1 MIDKERNSIVPGTSP
16 SSIKMDL
23 LMFKDDI
30 LKDFRTIQISL
41 DEKYAKADEYLSERI
56 NKFDLKI
63 KSFEKKIFEL
73 SNLIVTDNSIREKV
87 EKLCQSEDEIR
98 DTIFK
103 RRAIFNEFEKKTK
116 DDISRINNILTDS
129 VLYPGVIGNSCKF
142 SSFHDF
148 MDYVIQD
155 LAQLNLFKDKSGLD
169 LGPFKRKIDT
179 ALENLKLQINHFC
192 SKDFVST
199 TISQSEE
206 RIQSLL
212 KVYDDRLQDTRV
224 ENSHYSLGL
233 IKKTEEIDK
242 QMEKLRKFQSQLI
255 DSKHNEEIFNTYN
268 NEIFSIKNRINKI
281 NEILKELLSFHPSSK
296 ITFGNGNEIVKKQ
309 SKIVSGVKQY
319 IKGNLNAN
327 ELSTMKK
334 FTYEKSGS
342 KGYDNNDSPYPNT
355 SAFPSPDSMKFN
367 NNNHNNNNNID
378 YKKRNSLNV
387 NNTNLLF
394 LNSYANKKDNNV
406 VHDKRK
412 SFVSQKSLNMSNK
425 LDSINKKFSEETNEI
440 NKAEKKEKSENNNEF
455 KKKPFLKRK
464 TCTLINTSNLQSNT
478 FSNEKIKDIRLSFQV
493 NENHIIDENRKESIE
508 ESDNNST
515 LSKKNSNQVNEFN
528 NSSEKAETN
537 PNKNNTISESS
548 KNQSKSNNQSIIK
561 EEDENISENSTKNL
575 NGRHSERKKTE
586 KKSDKKPDNN
596 KNEKENNIKE
606 KSEDKTEDEDEEEN
620 KKEIEKEKEKENH
633 DIVKENECENKDEK
647 AHANKTEDKI
657 ENDNDN
663 ENKISNNNVVEEEK
677 KGINDVLNNISK
689 SPLKIEKTIK
699 SNGIKYNNKPESFK
713 EEPNTMSSDHNITSI
728 NNKDKIDPYNS
739 ENSNLKLVAIKKRNR
754 DKNLDNNEDT
764 STTYKENNNINN
776 KMNSQSFK
784 EQNNLLKNNLN
795 DLNNKVK
802 LQHDNIQKIINSMNN
817 TGSKSSRD
825 GNINKILKNNSSFPK
840 TTQAQL
846 HVSLY
851 PKKDTIK
858 APHSPN
864 TNRVEKSFINSL
876 IEYNVSK
883 NPLIYKYI
891 SNNNVNN
898 YNNINIIP
906 MKNENK
912 TFTSFPKIKNDSS
925 EKKIIQKNNLNEK
938 KNLNIIAQT
947 LNEAKY
953 TKQQIT
959 KNPSYDKKPKKI
971 LLINP
976 DNIPPNVL
984 LIRKKNKSNS
994 KNRSLQNE
1002 RENKTYRIESL
1013 KDQIRLPFKLNSN
1026 DDDIL
1031 KLNKNVYENKK
1042 E

>member
-1 MIDKERNSIVPGTSP
+1 MTEKGRNSVVPGTS
-16 SSIKMDL
+16 SNSIKMDL

-41 DEKYAKADEYLSERI
+41 DEKYAKADEYLSEKI

-73 SNLIVTDNSIREKV
+73 SNLIVTDKTIREKV
-87 EKLCQSEDEIR
+87 EKLCQSEEEIR

-116 DDISRINNILTDS
+116 DDINRINNILTES
-129 VLYPGVIGNSCKF
+129 VLYPGIIGNSCKF

-148 MDYVIQD
+148 MDSVIQD

-179 ALENLKLQINHFC
+179 TLETLKLQINNFC
-192 SKDFVST
+192 SKNFVKT

-233 IKKTEEIDK
+233 IKKTEEIAK
-242 QMEKLRKFQSQLI
+242 QMEKLRKYQNQLL
-255 DSKHNEEIFNTYN
+255 DAKHNEEIFNTYN
-268 NEIFSIKNRINKI
+268 NEIYSIKNRINTI

-296 ITFGNGNEIVKKQ
+296 ISFGNGNEVIKK
-309 SKIVSGVKQY
+309 STKIVSGVKQY

-334 FTYEKSGS
+334 FTYEKSNS
-342 KGYDNNDSPYPNT
+342 KSDNNINTPSPNT
-355 SAFPSPDSMKFN
+355 SPFHSPDSMKFN
-367 NNNHNNNNNID
+367 NNNLNNHHNVD
-378 YKKRNSLNV
+378 KKRNSLNV

-394 LNSYANKKDNNV
+394 LNSYTNKKDNNV

-425 LDSINKKFSEETNEI
+425 LDLINKKFSEETNEI
-440 NKAEKKEKSENNNEF
+440 NKTEKNEKNEKKEN
-455 KKKPFLKRK
+455 KKKPFIKRN
-464 TCTLINTSNLQSNT
+464 TCTSINTNNLQNNK
-478 FSNEKIKDIRLSFQV
+478 FYNENINDIRLSFQV
-493 NENHIIDENRKESIE
+493 NENHIIIENKKESIE
-508 ESDNNST
+508 EDDNNLT
-515 LSKKNSNQVNEFN
+515 LSKKDSNQVNEFN
-528 NSSEKAETN
+528 DSFVKDDINQNT
-537 PNKNNTISESS
+537 NKNNNMSESS
-548 KNQSKSNNQSIIK
+548 QNQSKSNNQSIIK
-561 EEDENISENSTKNL
+561 EEDENISDNSTKNL
-575 NGRHSERKKTE
+575 NMCNSERKRTE
-586 KKSDKKPDNN
+586 KKLENKTDGN

-606 KSEDKTEDEDEEEN
+606 KTEEKKEDEN
-620 KKEIEKEKEKENH
+620 KKETETEKENY
-633 DIVKENECENKDEK
+633 DILKDNEYENKFEK
-647 AHANKTEDKI
+647 TNGNKTEDQI
-657 ENDNDN
+657 ENDNDNDN
-663 ENKISNNNVVEEEK
+663 ENKSSNNNVVDEKK

-689 SPLKIEKTIK
+689 SPLKVEKALK
-699 SNGIKYNNKPESFK
+699 SNSIKYNIKPESFK

-754 DKNLDNNEDT
+754 SNNLDNNEDI
-764 STTYKENNNINN
+764 STTYKESNNINN
-776 KMNSQSFK
+776 KINSQSFK
-784 EQNNLLKNNLN
+784 ELNSSLKNNLN
-795 DLNNKVK
+795 DLSNKVK
-802 LQHDNIQKIINSMNN
+802 LQHDNIKKIINSMNN
-817 TGSKSSRD
+817 AGSKTGRD
-825 GNINKILKNNSSFPK
+825 GNINKSLKNNSSFPK
-840 TTQAQL
+840 TTQSQL
-846 HVSLY
+846 HVTLY

-858 APHSPN
+858 APHSPV
-864 TNRVEKSFINSL
+864 TKRIEKSLINNL

-891 SNNNVNN
+891 SNNNLNN

-906 MKNENK
+906 IKNENK
-912 TFTSFPKIKNDSS
+912 TFTSFPKIKSDFS
-925 EKKIIQKNNLNEK
+925 ERKIIQKNNFNEK
-938 KNLNIIAQT
+938 KNINIIAQAI
-947 LNEAKY
+947 NDAKY
-953 TKQQIT
+953 PKQQIT
-959 KNPSYDKKPKKI
+959 KNPSYDKKPKKV

-976 DNIPPNVL
+976 DNIPPNIL
-984 LIRKKNKSNS
+984 IIRKKNKSSN
-994 KNRSLQNE
+994 KNRSMQNE
-1002 RENKTYRIESL
+1002 RENKTAKIESL
-1013 KDQIRLPFKLNSN
+1013 KDQIRLPFKINSN

-1031 KLNKNVYENKK
+1031 KFNQNVFEIKK

>member
-1 MIDKERNSIVPGTSP
+1 MTEKGRNSVVPGTS
-16 SSIKMDL
+16 SNSIKMDL

-41 DEKYAKADEYLSERI
+41 DEKYAKADEYLSEKI

-116 DDISRINNILTDS
+116 DDINRINNILTES
-129 VLYPGVIGNSCKF
+129 VLYPGIIGNSCKF

-148 MDYVIQD
+148 MDSVIQD

-179 ALENLKLQINHFC
+179 TLETLKLQINNFC
-192 SKDFVST
+192 SKNFVKT

-233 IKKTEEIDK
+233 IKKTEEIAK
-242 QMEKLRKFQSQLI
+242 QMEKLRKYQNQLL
-255 DSKHNEEIFNTYN
+255 DTKHNEEILNTYN
-268 NEIFSIKNRINKI
+268 NEIYSIKNRINTI

-296 ITFGNGNEIVKKQ
+296 ISFGNGNEVIKK
-309 SKIVSGVKQY
+309 STKIVSGVKQY

-334 FTYEKSGS
+334 FTYEKSNS
-342 KGYDNNDSPYPNT
+342 KSDNNINTPSPNT
-355 SAFPSPDSMKFN
+355 SPFHSPDSMKFN
-367 NNNHNNNNNID
+367 NNNLNNHHNVD
-378 YKKRNSLNV
+378 KKRNSLNV

-394 LNSYANKKDNNV
+394 LNSYTNKKDNNV

-425 LDSINKKFSEETNEI
+425 LDLINKKFSEETNEI
-440 NKAEKKEKSENNNEF
+440 NKTEKNEKKEN
-455 KKKPFLKRK
+455 KKKPFLKRN
-464 TCTLINTSNLQSNT
+464 TCTSINTNNLQNNK
-478 FSNEKIKDIRLSFQV
+478 FYNENINDIRLSFQV
-493 NENHIIDENRKESIE
+493 NENHIIIENKKESIE
-508 ESDNNST
+508 EDDNNLT
-515 LSKKNSNQVNEFN
+515 LSKKDSNQVNEFN
-528 NSSEKAETN
+528 DSFVKDDINQNT
-537 PNKNNTISESS
+537 NKNNNNMSESS
-548 KNQSKSNNQSIIK
+548 QNQSKSNNQSIIK
-561 EEDENISENSTKNL
+561 EEDENISDNSTKNL
-575 NGRHSERKKTE
+575 NMCNSERKRTE
-586 KKSDKKPDNN
+586 KKLEN
-596 KNEKENNIKE
+596 KTDGNKIEKENNIKE
-606 KSEDKTEDEDEEEN
+606 KTEEKKEDEN
-620 KKEIEKEKEKENH
+620 KKETETEKENH
-633 DIVKENECENKDEK
+633 DILKDNEYENKFEK
-647 AHANKTEDKI
+647 TNGNKTEDQI
-657 ENDNDN
+657 ENDDDN
-663 ENKISNNNVVEEEK
+663 ENKISNNNVVDEK
-677 KGINDVLNNISK
+677 KKDINDVLNNISK
-689 SPLKIEKTIK
+689 SPLKVEKALK
-699 SNGIKYNNKPESFK
+699 SNSIKYNIKPESFK

-754 DKNLDNNEDT
+754 SNNLDNNEDI
-764 STTYKENNNINN
+764 STTYKESNNINN
-776 KMNSQSFK
+776 KINSQSFK
-784 EQNNLLKNNLN
+784 ELNSSLKNNLN
-795 DLNNKVK
+795 DLSNKVK
-802 LQHDNIQKIINSMNN
+802 LQHDNIKKIINSMNN
-817 TGSKSSRD
+817 AGSKTGRD
-825 GNINKILKNNSSFPK
+825 GNINKSLKNNSSFPK
-840 TTQAQL
+840 TTQSQL
-846 HVSLY
+846 HVTLY

-858 APHSPN
+858 APHSPV
-864 TNRVEKSFINSL
+864 TKRIEKSLINSL

-891 SNNNVNN
+891 SNNNLNN

-906 MKNENK
+906 IKNENK
-912 TFTSFPKIKNDSS
+912 TFTSFPKIKSDFS
-925 EKKIIQKNNLNEK
+925 ERKIIQKNNFNEK
-938 KNLNIIAQT
+938 KNINIIAQAI
-947 LNEAKY
+947 NDAKY
-953 TKQQIT
+953 PKQQIT
-959 KNPSYDKKPKKI
+959 KNPSYDKKPKKV

-976 DNIPPNVL
+976 DNIPPNIL
-984 LIRKKNKSNS
+984 IIRKKNKSSN
-994 KNRSLQNE
+994 KNRSMQNE
-1002 RENKTYRIESL
+1002 RENKTAKIESL
-1013 KDQIRLPFKLNSN
+1013 KDQIRLPFKINSN

-1031 KLNKNVYENKK
+1031 KFNQNVFEIKK

>member
-1 MIDKERNSIVPGTSP
+1 MTEKGRNSVVPGTS
-16 SSIKMDL
+16 SNSIKMDL

-41 DEKYAKADEYLSERI
+41 DEKYAKADEYLSEKI

-116 DDISRINNILTDS
+116 DDINRINNILTES
-129 VLYPGVIGNSCKF
+129 VLYPGIIGNSCKF

-148 MDYVIQD
+148 MDSVIQD

-179 ALENLKLQINHFC
+179 TLETLKLQINNFC
-192 SKDFVST
+192 SKNFVKT

-233 IKKTEEIDK
+233 IKKTEEIAK
-242 QMEKLRKFQSQLI
+242 QMEKLRKYQNQLL
-255 DSKHNEEIFNTYN
+255 DAKHNEEIFNTYN
-268 NEIFSIKNRINKI
+268 NEIYSIKNRINTI
-281 NEILKELLSFHPSSK
+281 NEVLKELLSFHPSSK
-296 ITFGNGNEIVKKQ
+296 ISFGNGNEVIKK
-309 SKIVSGVKQY
+309 STKIVSGVKQY

-334 FTYEKSGS
+334 FTYEKSNS
-342 KGYDNNDSPYPNT
+342 KSDNNINSPSPNT
-355 SAFPSPDSMKFN
+355 SPFHSPDSMKFN
-367 NNNHNNNNNID
+367 NNNLNNHHNVD
-378 YKKRNSLNV
+378 KKRNSLNV

-394 LNSYANKKDNNV
+394 LNSYTNKKDNNV

-412 SFVSQKSLNMSNK
+412 NFVSQKSLNMSNK
-425 LDSINKKFSEETNEI
+425 LDLINKKFSEETNKI
-440 NKAEKKEKSENNNEF
+440 NKTEKNEKNEKKEN
-455 KKKPFLKRK
+455 KKKPFIKRN
-464 TCTLINTSNLQSNT
+464 TCTSINTNNLQNNK
-478 FSNEKIKDIRLSFQV
+478 FYNENINDIRLSFQV
-493 NENHIIDENRKESIE
+493 NENHIIIENKKESIE
-508 ESDNNST
+508 EDDNNLT
-515 LSKKNSNQVNEFN
+515 LSKKDSNQVNEFN
-528 NSSEKAETN
+528 DSFVKDDINQNT
-537 PNKNNTISESS
+537 NKNNNMSESS
-548 KNQSKSNNQSIIK
+548 QNQSKSNNQSIIK
-561 EEDENISENSTKNL
+561 EEDENISDNSTKNL
-575 NGRHSERKKTE
+575 KICNSERKKTE
-586 KKSDKKPDNN
+586 KKLENKTDGN

-606 KSEDKTEDEDEEEN
+606 KAEEKKEDEN
-620 KKEIEKEKEKENH
+620 KKETETEKENH
-633 DIVKENECENKDEK
+633 DILKDNEYENKFEK
-647 AHANKTEDKI
+647 TNGNKTEDQI

-663 ENKISNNNVVEEEK
+663 ENKSSNNNVVDEKK

-689 SPLKIEKTIK
+689 SPLKVEKALK
-699 SNGIKYNNKPESFK
+699 SNSIKYNIKPESFK

-754 DKNLDNNEDT
+754 SNNLDNNEDI
-764 STTYKENNNINN
+764 STTYKESNNINN
-776 KMNSQSFK
+776 KISSQSFK
-784 EQNNLLKNNLN
+784 ELNNSLKNNFN
-795 DLNNKVK
+795 DLSNKVK
-802 LQHDNIQKIINSMNN
+802 LQHDNIKKIINSMNN
-817 TGSKSSRD
+817 AGSKTGRD
-825 GNINKILKNNSSFPK
+825 GNINKSLKNNSSFPK
-840 TTQAQL
+840 TTQSQL
-846 HVSLY
+846 HVTLY

-858 APHSPN
+858 APHSPV
-864 TNRVEKSFINSL
+864 TKRIEKSLINSL

-891 SNNNVNN
+891 SNNNLNN

-906 MKNENK
+906 IKNENK
-912 TFTSFPKIKNDSS
+912 TFTSFPKIKSDFS
-925 EKKIIQKNNLNEK
+925 ERKIIQKNNFNEK
-938 KNLNIIAQT
+938 KNINIIAQAI
-947 LNEAKY
+947 NDAKY
-953 TKQQIT
+953 PKQQIT
-959 KNPSYDKKPKKI
+959 KNPSYDKKPKKV

-976 DNIPPNVL
+976 DNIPPNIL
-984 LIRKKNKSNS
+984 IIRKKNKSSN
-994 KNRSLQNE
+994 KNRSMQNE
-1002 RENKTYRIESL
+1002 RENKTAKIESL
-1013 KDQIRLPFKLNSN
+1013 KDQIRLPFKINSN

-1031 KLNKNVYENKK
+1031 KFNQNVFEIKK

>member
-1 MIDKERNSIVPGTSP
+1 MTEKGRNSVVPGTS
-16 SSIKMDL
+16 SNSIKMDL

-41 DEKYAKADEYLSERI
+41 DEKYAKADEYLSEKI

-116 DDISRINNILTDS
+116 DDINRINNILTES
-129 VLYPGVIGNSCKF
+129 VLYPGIIGNSCKF

-148 MDYVIQD
+148 MDSVIQD

-179 ALENLKLQINHFC
+179 TLETLKLQINNFC
-192 SKDFVST
+192 SKNFVKT

-233 IKKTEEIDK
+233 IKKTEEIAK
-242 QMEKLRKFQSQLI
+242 QMEKLRKYQNQLL
-255 DSKHNEEIFNTYN
+255 DAKHNEEIFNTYN
-268 NEIFSIKNRINKI
+268 NEIYSIKNRINTI

-296 ITFGNGNEIVKKQ
+296 ISFGNGNEVIKK
-309 SKIVSGVKQY
+309 STKIVSGVKQY

-334 FTYEKSGS
+334 FTYEKSNS
-342 KGYDNNDSPYPNT
+342 KSDNNINTPSPNT
-355 SAFPSPDSMKFN
+355 SPFHSPDSMKFN
-367 NNNHNNNNNID
+367 NNNLNNHHNVD
-378 YKKRNSLNV
+378 KKRNSLNV

-394 LNSYANKKDNNV
+394 LNSYTNKKDNNV

-425 LDSINKKFSEETNEI
+425 LDLINKKFSEETNEI
-440 NKAEKKEKSENNNEF
+440 NKTEKNEKKEN
-455 KKKPFLKRK
+455 KKKPFIKRN
-464 TCTLINTSNLQSNT
+464 TCTSINTNNLQNNK
-478 FSNEKIKDIRLSFQV
+478 FYNENINDIRLSFQV
-493 NENHIIDENRKESIE
+493 NENHIIIENKKESIE
-508 ESDNNST
+508 EDDNNLT
-515 LSKKNSNQVNEFN
+515 LSKKDSNQVNEFN
-528 NSSEKAETN
+528 DSFVKDDINQNT
-537 PNKNNTISESS
+537 NKNNNMSESS
-548 KNQSKSNNQSIIK
+548 QNQSKSNNQSIIK
-561 EEDENISENSTKNL
+561 EEDENISDNSTKNL
-575 NGRHSERKKTE
+575 NMCNSERKKTE
-586 KKSDKKPDNN
+586 KKLENKTDGN

-606 KSEDKTEDEDEEEN
+606 KTEEKKEDEN
-620 KKEIEKEKEKENH
+620 KKETETEKENH
-633 DIVKENECENKDEK
+633 DTLKDNEYENKFEK
-647 AHANKTEDKI
+647 TNGNKTEDQI
-657 ENDNDN
+657 ENDDDN
-663 ENKISNNNVVEEEK
+663 ENKISNNNVVDEKK

-689 SPLKIEKTIK
+689 SPLKVEKALK
-699 SNGIKYNNKPESFK
+699 SNSIKYNIKPESFK

-754 DKNLDNNEDT
+754 SNNLDNNEDI
-764 STTYKENNNINN
+764 STTYKESNNINN
-776 KMNSQSFK
+776 KISSQSFK
-784 EQNNLLKNNLN
+784 ELNNSLKNNLN
-795 DLNNKVK
+795 DLSNKVK
-802 LQHDNIQKIINSMNN
+802 LQHDNIKKIINSMNN
-817 TGSKSSRD
+817 AGSKTGRD
-825 GNINKILKNNSSFPK
+825 GNINKSLKNNSSFPK
-840 TTQAQL
+840 TTQSQL
-846 HVSLY
+846 HVTLY

-858 APHSPN
+858 APHSPV
-864 TNRVEKSFINSL
+864 TKRIEKSLINNL

-891 SNNNVNN
+891 SNNNLNN

-906 MKNENK
+906 IKNENK
-912 TFTSFPKIKNDSS
+912 TFTSFPKIKSDFS
-925 EKKIIQKNNLNEK
+925 ERKIIQKNNFNEK
-938 KNLNIIAQT
+938 KNINIIAQAI
-947 LNEAKY
+947 NDAKY
-953 TKQQIT
+953 PKQQIT
-959 KNPSYDKKPKKI
+959 KNPSYDKKPKKV

-976 DNIPPNVL
+976 DNIPPNIL
-984 LIRKKNKSNS
+984 IIRKKNKSSN
-994 KNRSLQNE
+994 KNRSMQNE
-1002 RENKTYRIESL
+1002 RENKTAKIESL
-1013 KDQIRLPFKLNSN
+1013 KDQIRLPFKINSN

-1031 KLNKNVYENKK
+1031 KFNQNVFEIKK

>member
-1 MIDKERNSIVPGTSP
+1 MTEKGRNSVVPGTS
-16 SSIKMDL
+16 SNSIKMDL

-41 DEKYAKADEYLSERI
+41 DEKYAKADEYLSEKI

-116 DDISRINNILTDS
+116 DDINRINNILTES
-129 VLYPGVIGNSCKF
+129 VLYPGIIGNSCKF

-148 MDYVIQD
+148 MDSVIQD

-179 ALENLKLQINHFC
+179 TLETLKLQINNFC
-192 SKDFVST
+192 SKNFVKT

-233 IKKTEEIDK
+233 IKKTEEIAK
-242 QMEKLRKFQSQLI
+242 QMEKLRKYQNQLL
-255 DSKHNEEIFNTYN
+255 DAKHNEEIFNTYN
-268 NEIFSIKNRINKI
+268 NEIYSIKNRINTI
-281 NEILKELLSFHPSSK
+281 NEVLKELLSFHPSSK
-296 ITFGNGNEIVKKQ
+296 ISFGNGNEVIKK
-309 SKIVSGVKQY
+309 STKIVSGVKQY

-334 FTYEKSGS
+334 FTYEKSNS
-342 KGYDNNDSPYPNT
+342 KSDNNINSPSPNT
-355 SAFPSPDSMKFN
+355 SPFHSPDSMKFN
-367 NNNHNNNNNID
+367 NNNLNNHHNVD
-378 YKKRNSLNV
+378 KKRNSLNV

-394 LNSYANKKDNNV
+394 LNSYTNKKDNNV

-425 LDSINKKFSEETNEI
+425 LDLINKKFSEETNEI
-440 NKAEKKEKSENNNEF
+440 NKTEKNEKNEKKEN
-455 KKKPFLKRK
+455 KKKPFIKRN
-464 TCTLINTSNLQSNT
+464 TCTSINTNNLQNNK
-478 FSNEKIKDIRLSFQV
+478 FYNENINDIRLSFQV
-493 NENHIIDENRKESIE
+493 NENHIIIENKKESIE
-508 ESDNNST
+508 EDDNNLT
-515 LSKKNSNQVNEFN
+515 LSKKDSNQVNEFN
-528 NSSEKAETN
+528 DSFVKDDINQNT
-537 PNKNNTISESS
+537 NKNNNMSESS
-548 KNQSKSNNQSIIK
+548 QNQSKSNNQSIIK
-561 EEDENISENSTKNL
+561 EEDENISDNSTKNL
-575 NGRHSERKKTE
+575 KICNSERKKTE
-586 KKSDKKPDNN
+586 KKLENKTDGN

-606 KSEDKTEDEDEEEN
+606 KTEEKKEDEN
-620 KKEIEKEKEKENH
+620 KKETETEKENH
-633 DIVKENECENKDEK
+633 DILKDNEYENKFEK
-647 AHANKTEDKI
+647 TNGNKTEDQI
-657 ENDNDN
+657 ENDDDN
-663 ENKISNNNVVEEEK
+663 ENKISNNNVVDEK
-677 KGINDVLNNISK
+677 KKDINDVLNNISK
-689 SPLKIEKTIK
+689 SPLKVEKALK
-699 SNGIKYNNKPESFK
+699 SNSIKYNIKPESFK

-754 DKNLDNNEDT
+754 SNNLDNNEDI
-764 STTYKENNNINN
+764 STTYKESNNINN
-776 KMNSQSFK
+776 KISSQSFK
-784 EQNNLLKNNLN
+784 ELNNSLKNNLN
-795 DLNNKVK
+795 DLSNKVK
-802 LQHDNIQKIINSMNN
+802 LQHDNIKKIINSMNN
-817 TGSKSSRD
+817 AGSKTGRD
-825 GNINKILKNNSSFPK
+825 GNINKSLKNNSSFPK
-840 TTQAQL
+840 TTQSQL
-846 HVSLY
+846 HVTLY

-858 APHSPN
+858 APHSPV
-864 TNRVEKSFINSL
+864 TKRIEKSLINSL

-891 SNNNVNN
+891 SNNNLNN

-906 MKNENK
+906 IKNENK
-912 TFTSFPKIKNDSS
+912 TFTSFPKIKSDFS
-925 EKKIIQKNNLNEK
+925 ERKIIQKNNFNEK
-938 KNLNIIAQT
+938 KNINIIAQAI
-947 LNEAKY
+947 NDAKY
-953 TKQQIT
+953 PKQQIT
-959 KNPSYDKKPKKI
+959 KNPSYDKKPKKV

-976 DNIPPNVL
+976 DNIPPNIL
-984 LIRKKNKSNS
+984 IIRKKNKSSN
-994 KNRSLQNE
+994 KNRSMQNE
-1002 RENKTYRIESL
+1002 RENKTAKIESL
-1013 KDQIRLPFKLNSN
+1013 KDQIRLPFKINSN

-1031 KLNKNVYENKK
+1031 KFNQNVFEIKK

>member
-1 MIDKERNSIVPGTSP
+1 MTEKGRNSVVPGTS
-16 SSIKMDL
+16 SNSIKMDL

-41 DEKYAKADEYLSERI
+41 DEKYAKADEYLSEKI

-116 DDISRINNILTDS
+116 DDINRINNILTES
-129 VLYPGVIGNSCKF
+129 VLYPGIIGNSCKF

-148 MDYVIQD
+148 MDSVIQD

-179 ALENLKLQINHFC
+179 TLETLKLQINNFC
-192 SKDFVST
+192 SKNFVKT

-233 IKKTEEIDK
+233 IKKTEEIAK
-242 QMEKLRKFQSQLI
+242 QMEKLRKYQNQLL
-255 DSKHNEEIFNTYN
+255 DAKHNEEILNTHN
-268 NEIFSIKNRINKI
+268 NEIYSIKNRINTI

-296 ITFGNGNEIVKKQ
+296 ISFGNGNEVIKK
-309 SKIVSGVKQY
+309 STKIVSGVKQY

-334 FTYEKSGS
+334 FTYEKSNS
-342 KGYDNNDSPYPNT
+342 KSDNNINTPSPNT
-355 SAFPSPDSMKFN
+355 SPFHSPDSMKFN
-367 NNNHNNNNNID
+367 NNNLNNHHNVD
-378 YKKRNSLNV
+378 KKRNSLNV

-394 LNSYANKKDNNV
+394 LNSYTNKKDNNV

-425 LDSINKKFSEETNEI
+425 LDLINKKFSEETNEI
-440 NKAEKKEKSENNNEF
+440 NKTEKNEKNEKKEN
-455 KKKPFLKRK
+455 KKKPFLKRN
-464 TCTLINTSNLQSNT
+464 TCTSINTNNLQNNK
-478 FSNEKIKDIRLSFQV
+478 FYNENINDIRLSFQV
-493 NENHIIDENRKESIE
+493 NENHIIIENKKESIE
-508 ESDNNST
+508 EDDNNLT
-515 LSKKNSNQVNEFN
+515 LSKKDSNQVNEFN
-528 NSSEKAETN
+528 DSFVKDDINQNT
-537 PNKNNTISESS
+537 NKNNNNMSESS
-548 KNQSKSNNQSIIK
+548 QNQSKSNNQSIIK
-561 EEDENISENSTKNL
+561 EEDENISDNSTKNL
-575 NGRHSERKKTE
+575 NMCNSERKRTE
-586 KKSDKKPDNN
+586 KKLENKTDGN

-606 KSEDKTEDEDEEEN
+606 KTEEKKEDEN
-620 KKEIEKEKEKENH
+620 KKETETEKENY
-633 DIVKENECENKDEK
+633 DILKDNEYENKFEK
-647 AHANKTEDKI
+647 TNGNKTEDQI
-657 ENDNDN
+657 ENDNDNDN
-663 ENKISNNNVVEEEK
+663 ENKSSNNNVVDEKK

-689 SPLKIEKTIK
+689 SPLKVEKALK
-699 SNGIKYNNKPESFK
+699 SNSIKYNIKPESFK

-754 DKNLDNNEDT
+754 SNNLDNNEDI
-764 STTYKENNNINN
+764 STTYKESNNINN
-776 KMNSQSFK
+776 KISSQSFK
-784 EQNNLLKNNLN
+784 ELNNSLKNNLN
-795 DLNNKVK
+795 DLSNKVK
-802 LQHDNIQKIINSMNN
+802 LQQDNIKKIINSMNN
-817 TGSKSSRD
+817 AGSKTGRD
-825 GNINKILKNNSSFPK
+825 GNINKSLKNNSSFPK
-840 TTQAQL
+840 TTQSQL
-846 HVSLY
+846 HVTLY

-858 APHSPN
+858 APHSPV
-864 TNRVEKSFINSL
+864 TKRIEKSLINNL

-891 SNNNVNN
+891 SNNNLNN

-906 MKNENK
+906 IKNENK
-912 TFTSFPKIKNDSS
+912 TFTSFPKIKSDFS
-925 EKKIIQKNNLNEK
+925 ERKIIQKNNFNEK
-938 KNLNIIAQT
+938 KNINIIAQAI
-947 LNEAKY
+947 NDAKY
-953 TKQQIT
+953 PKQQIT
-959 KNPSYDKKPKKI
+959 KNPSYDKKPKKV

-976 DNIPPNVL
+976 DNIPPNIL
-984 LIRKKNKSNS
+984 IIRKKNKSSN
-994 KNRSLQNE
+994 KNRSMQNE
-1002 RENKTYRIESL
+1002 RENKTAKIESL
-1013 KDQIRLPFKLNSN
+1013 KDQIRLPFKINSN

-1031 KLNKNVYENKK
+1031 KFNQNVFEIKK

>member
-1 MIDKERNSIVPGTSP
+1 MTEKGRNSVVPGTS
-16 SSIKMDL
+16 SNSIKMDL

-41 DEKYAKADEYLSERI
+41 DEKYAKADEYLSEKI

-116 DDISRINNILTDS
+116 DDINRINNILTES
-129 VLYPGVIGNSCKF
+129 VLYPGIIGNSCKF

-148 MDYVIQD
+148 MDSVIQD

-179 ALENLKLQINHFC
+179 TLETLKLQINNFC
-192 SKDFVST
+192 SKNFVKT

-233 IKKTEEIDK
+233 IKKTEEIAK
-242 QMEKLRKFQSQLI
+242 QMEKLRKYQNQLL
-255 DSKHNEEIFNTYN
+255 DAKHNEEILNTHN
-268 NEIFSIKNRINKI
+268 NEIYSIKNRINTI
-281 NEILKELLSFHPSSK
+281 NEVLKELLSFHPSSK
-296 ITFGNGNEIVKKQ
+296 ISFGNGNEVIKK
-309 SKIVSGVKQY
+309 STKIVSGVKQY

-334 FTYEKSGS
+334 FTYEKSNS
-342 KGYDNNDSPYPNT
+342 KSDNNINTPSPNT
-355 SAFPSPDSMKFN
+355 SPFHSPDSMKFN
-367 NNNHNNNNNID
+367 NNNLNNHHNVD
-378 YKKRNSLNV
+378 KKRNSLNV

-394 LNSYANKKDNNV
+394 LNSYTNKKDNNV

-425 LDSINKKFSEETNEI
+425 LDLINKKFSEETNEI
-440 NKAEKKEKSENNNEF
+440 NKTEKNEKNEKKEN
-455 KKKPFLKRK
+455 KKKPFIKRN
-464 TCTLINTSNLQSNT
+464 TCTSINTNNLQNNK
-478 FSNEKIKDIRLSFQV
+478 FYNENINDIRLSFQV
-493 NENHIIDENRKESIE
+493 NENHIIIENKKESIE
-508 ESDNNST
+508 EDDNNLT
-515 LSKKNSNQVNEFN
+515 LSKKDSNQVNEFN
-528 NSSEKAETN
+528 DSFVKDDINQNT
-537 PNKNNTISESS
+537 NKNNNNMSESS
-548 KNQSKSNNQSIIK
+548 QNQSKSNNQSIIK
-561 EEDENISENSTKNL
+561 EEDENISDNSTKNL
-575 NGRHSERKKTE
+575 NMCNSERKRTE
-586 KKSDKKPDNN
+586 KKLENKTDGN

-606 KSEDKTEDEDEEEN
+606 KTEEKKEDEN
-620 KKEIEKEKEKENH
+620 KKETETEKENY
-633 DIVKENECENKDEK
+633 DILKDNEYENKFEK
-647 AHANKTEDKI
+647 TNGNKTEDQI
-657 ENDNDN
+657 ENDNDNDN
-663 ENKISNNNVVEEEK
+663 ENKSSNNNVVDEKK

-689 SPLKIEKTIK
+689 SPLKVEKALK
-699 SNGIKYNNKPESFK
+699 SNSIKYNIKPESFK

-754 DKNLDNNEDT
+754 SNNLDNNEDI
-764 STTYKENNNINN
+764 STTYKESNNINN
-776 KMNSQSFK
+776 KISSQSFK
-784 EQNNLLKNNLN
+784 ELNNSLKNNLN
-795 DLNNKVK
+795 DLSNKVK
-802 LQHDNIQKIINSMNN
+802 LQQDNIKKIINSMNN
-817 TGSKSSRD
+817 AGSKTGRD
-825 GNINKILKNNSSFPK
+825 GNINKSLKNNSSFPK
-840 TTQAQL
+840 TTQSQL
-846 HVSLY
+846 HVTLY

-858 APHSPN
+858 APHSPV
-864 TNRVEKSFINSL
+864 TKRIEKSLINNL

-891 SNNNVNN
+891 SNNNLNN

-906 MKNENK
+906 IKNENK
-912 TFTSFPKIKNDSS
+912 TFTSFPKIKSDFS
-925 EKKIIQKNNLNEK
+925 ERKIIQKNNFNEK
-938 KNLNIIAQT
+938 KNINIIAQSI
-947 LNEAKY
+947 NDAKY
-953 TKQQIT
+953 PKQQIT
-959 KNPSYDKKPKKI
+959 KNPSYDKKPKKV

-976 DNIPPNVL
+976 DNIPPNIL
-984 LIRKKNKSNS
+984 IIRKKNKSSN
-994 KNRSLQNE
+994 KNRSMQNE
-1002 RENKTYRIESL
+1002 RENKTAKIESL
-1013 KDQIRLPFKLNSN
+1013 KDQIRLPFKINSN

-1031 KLNKNVYENKK
+1031 KFNQNVFEIKK

>member
-1 MIDKERNSIVPGTSP
+1 MTEKGRNSVVPGTS
-16 SSIKMDL
+16 SNSIKMDL

-41 DEKYAKADEYLSERI
+41 DEKYAKADEYLSEKI

-116 DDISRINNILTDS
+116 DDINRINNILTES
-129 VLYPGVIGNSCKF
+129 VLYPGIIGNSCKF

-148 MDYVIQD
+148 MDSVIQD

-179 ALENLKLQINHFC
+179 TLETLKLQINNFC
-192 SKDFVST
+192 SKNFVKT

-233 IKKTEEIDK
+233 IKKTEEIAK
-242 QMEKLRKFQSQLI
+242 QMEKLRKYQNQLL
-255 DSKHNEEIFNTYN
+255 DAKHNEEILNTHN
-268 NEIFSIKNRINKI
+268 NEIYSIKNRINTI
-281 NEILKELLSFHPSSK
+281 NEVLKELLSFHPSSK
-296 ITFGNGNEIVKKQ
+296 ISFGNGNEVIKK
-309 SKIVSGVKQY
+309 STKIVSGVKQY

-334 FTYEKSGS
+334 FTYEKSNS
-342 KGYDNNDSPYPNT
+342 KSDNNINTPSPNT
-355 SAFPSPDSMKFN
+355 SPFHSPDSMKFN
-367 NNNHNNNNNID
+367 NNNLNNHHNVD
-378 YKKRNSLNV
+378 KKRNSLNV

-394 LNSYANKKDNNV
+394 LNSYTNKKDNNV

-425 LDSINKKFSEETNEI
+425 LDLINKKFSEETNEI
-440 NKAEKKEKSENNNEF
+440 NKTEKNEKNEKKEN
-455 KKKPFLKRK
+455 KKKPFLKRN
-464 TCTLINTSNLQSNT
+464 TCTSINTNNLQNNK
-478 FSNEKIKDIRLSFQV
+478 FYNENINDIRLSFQV
-493 NENHIIDENRKESIE
+493 NENHIIIENKKESIE
-508 ESDNNST
+508 EDDNNLT
-515 LSKKNSNQVNEFN
+515 LSKKDSNQVNEFN
-528 NSSEKAETN
+528 DSFVKDDINQNT
-537 PNKNNTISESS
+537 NKNNNNMSESS
-548 KNQSKSNNQSIIK
+548 QNQSKSNNQSIIK
-561 EEDENISENSTKNL
+561 EEDENISDNSTKNL
-575 NGRHSERKKTE
+575 NMCNSERKRTE
-586 KKSDKKPDNN
+586 KKLENKTDGN

-606 KSEDKTEDEDEEEN
+606 KTEEKKEDEN
-620 KKEIEKEKEKENH
+620 KKETETEKENY
-633 DIVKENECENKDEK
+633 DILKDNEYENKFEK
-647 AHANKTEDKI
+647 TNGNKTEDQI
-657 ENDNDN
+657 ENDNDNDN
-663 ENKISNNNVVEEEK
+663 ENKSSNNNVVDEKK

-689 SPLKIEKTIK
+689 SPLKVEKALK
-699 SNGIKYNNKPESFK
+699 SNSIKYNIKPESFK

-754 DKNLDNNEDT
+754 SNNLDNNEDI
-764 STTYKENNNINN
+764 STTYKESNNINN
-776 KMNSQSFK
+776 KISSQSFK
-784 EQNNLLKNNLN
+784 ELNNSLKNNLN
-795 DLNNKVK
+795 DLSNKVK
-802 LQHDNIQKIINSMNN
+802 LQQDNIKKIINSMNN
-817 TGSKSSRD
+817 AGSKTGRD
-825 GNINKILKNNSSFPK
+825 GNINKSLKNNSSFPK
-840 TTQAQL
+840 TTQSQL
-846 HVSLY
+846 HVTLY

-858 APHSPN
+858 APHSPV
-864 TNRVEKSFINSL
+864 TKRIEKSLINNL

-891 SNNNVNN
+891 SNNNLNN

-906 MKNENK
+906 IKNENK
-912 TFTSFPKIKNDSS
+912 TFTSFPKIKSDFS
-925 EKKIIQKNNLNEK
+925 ERKIIQKNNFNEK
-938 KNLNIIAQT
+938 KNINIIAQAI
-947 LNEAKY
+947 NDAKY
-953 TKQQIT
+953 PKQQIT
-959 KNPSYDKKPKKI
+959 KNPSYDKKPKKV

-976 DNIPPNVL
+976 DNIPPNIL
-984 LIRKKNKSNS
+984 IIRKKNKSSN
-994 KNRSLQNE
+994 KNRSMQNE
-1002 RENKTYRIESL
+1002 RENKTAKIESL
-1013 KDQIRLPFKLNSN
+1013 KDQIRLPFKINSN

-1031 KLNKNVYENKK
+1031 KFNQNVFEIKK

>member
-1 MIDKERNSIVPGTSP
+1 MTEKGRNSVVPGTS
-16 SSIKMDL
+16 SNSIKMDL

-41 DEKYAKADEYLSERI
+41 DEKYAKADEYLSEKI

-87 EKLCQSEDEIR
+87 QKLCQSEDEIR

-116 DDISRINNILTDS
+116 DDINRINNILTES
-129 VLYPGVIGNSCKF
+129 VLYPGIIGNSCKF

-148 MDYVIQD
+148 MDSVIQD

-179 ALENLKLQINHFC
+179 TLETLKLQINNFC
-192 SKDFVST
+192 SKNFVKT

-233 IKKTEEIDK
+233 IKKTEEIAK
-242 QMEKLRKFQSQLI
+242 QMEKLRKYQNQLL
-255 DSKHNEEIFNTYN
+255 DAKHNEEIFNTYN
-268 NEIFSIKNRINKI
+268 NEIYSIKNRINTI

-296 ITFGNGNEIVKKQ
+296 ISFGNGNEVIKK
-309 SKIVSGVKQY
+309 STKIVSGVKQY

-334 FTYEKSGS
+334 FTYEKSNS
-342 KGYDNNDSPYPNT
+342 KSDNNINTPSPNT
-355 SAFPSPDSMKFN
+355 SPFHSPDSMKFN
-367 NNNHNNNNNID
+367 NNNLNNHHNVD
-378 YKKRNSLNV
+378 KKRNSLNV

-394 LNSYANKKDNNV
+394 LNSYTNKKDNNV

-425 LDSINKKFSEETNEI
+425 LDLINKKFSEETNEI
-440 NKAEKKEKSENNNEF
+440 NKTEKNEKNEKKEN
-455 KKKPFLKRK
+455 KKKPFIKRN
-464 TCTLINTSNLQSNT
+464 TCTSINTNNLQNNK
-478 FSNEKIKDIRLSFQV
+478 FYNENINDIRLSFQV
-493 NENHIIDENRKESIE
+493 NENHIIIENKKESIE
-508 ESDNNST
+508 EDDNNLT
-515 LSKKNSNQVNEFN
+515 LSKKDSNQVNEFN
-528 NSSEKAETN
+528 DSFVKDDINQNT
-537 PNKNNTISESS
+537 NKNNNMSESS
-548 KNQSKSNNQSIIK
+548 QNQSKSNNQSIIK
-561 EEDENISENSTKNL
+561 EEDENISDNSTKNL
-575 NGRHSERKKTE
+575 NMCNSERKRTE
-586 KKSDKKPDNN
+586 KKLENKTDGN

-606 KSEDKTEDEDEEEN
+606 KTEEKKEDEN
-620 KKEIEKEKEKENH
+620 KKETETEKENY
-633 DIVKENECENKDEK
+633 DILKDNEYENKFEK
-647 AHANKTEDKI
+647 TNGNKTEDQI
-657 ENDNDN
+657 ENDDDN
-663 ENKISNNNVVEEEK
+663 ENKISNNNVVDEK
-677 KGINDVLNNISK
+677 KKDINDVLNNISK
-689 SPLKIEKTIK
+689 SPLKVEKALK
-699 SNGIKYNNKPESFK
+699 SNSIKYNIKPESFK

-754 DKNLDNNEDT
+754 SNNLDNNEDI
-764 STTYKENNNINN
+764 STTYKESNNINN
-776 KMNSQSFK
+776 KISSQSFK
-784 EQNNLLKNNLN
+784 ELNNSLKNNLN
-795 DLNNKVK
+795 DLSNKVK
-802 LQHDNIQKIINSMNN
+802 LQHDNIKKIINSMNN
-817 TGSKSSRD
+817 AGSKTGRD
-825 GNINKILKNNSSFPK
+825 GNINKSLKNNSSFPK
-840 TTQAQL
+840 TTQSQI
-846 HVSLY
+846 HVTLY

-858 APHSPN
+858 APHSPV
-864 TNRVEKSFINSL
+864 TKRIEKSLINNL

-891 SNNNVNN
+891 SNNNLNN

-906 MKNENK
+906 IKNENK
-912 TFTSFPKIKNDSS
+912 TFTSFPKIKSDFS
-925 EKKIIQKNNLNEK
+925 ERKIIQKNNFNEK
-938 KNLNIIAQT
+938 KNINIIAQAI
-947 LNEAKY
+947 NDAKY
-953 TKQQIT
+953 PKQQIT
-959 KNPSYDKKPKKI
+959 KNPSYDKKPKKV

-976 DNIPPNVL
+976 DNIPPNIL
-984 LIRKKNKSNS
+984 IIRKKNKSSN
-994 KNRSLQNE
+994 KNRSMQNE
-1002 RENKTYRIESL
+1002 RENKTAKIESL
-1013 KDQIRLPFKLNSN
+1013 KDQIRLPFKINSN

-1031 KLNKNVYENKK
+1031 KFNQNVFEIKK

>member
-1 MIDKERNSIVPGTSP
+1 MTEKGRNSVVPGTS
-16 SSIKMDL
+16 SNSIKMDL

-41 DEKYAKADEYLSERI
+41 DEKYAKADEYLSEKI

-116 DDISRINNILTDS
+116 DDINRINNILTES
-129 VLYPGVIGNSCKF
+129 VLYPGIIGNSCKF

-148 MDYVIQD
+148 MDSVIQD

-179 ALENLKLQINHFC
+179 TLETLKLQINNFC
-192 SKDFVST
+192 SKNFVKT

-233 IKKTEEIDK
+233 IKKTEEIAK
-242 QMEKLRKFQSQLI
+242 QMEKLRKYQNQLL
-255 DSKHNEEIFNTYN
+255 DTKHNEEILNTYN
-268 NEIFSIKNRINKI
+268 NEIYSIKNRINTI

-296 ITFGNGNEIVKKQ
+296 ISFGNGNEVIKK
-309 SKIVSGVKQY
+309 STKIVSGVKQY

-334 FTYEKSGS
+334 FTYEKSNS
-342 KGYDNNDSPYPNT
+342 KSDNNINTPSPNT
-355 SAFPSPDSMKFN
+355 SPFHSPDSMKFN
-367 NNNHNNNNNID
+367 NNNLNNHHNVD
-378 YKKRNSLNV
+378 KKRNSLNV

-394 LNSYANKKDNNV
+394 LNSYTNKKDNNV

-425 LDSINKKFSEETNEI
+425 LDLINKKFSEETNEI
-440 NKAEKKEKSENNNEF
+440 NKTEKNEKKEN
-455 KKKPFLKRK
+455 KKKPFLKRN
-464 TCTLINTSNLQSNT
+464 TCTSINTNNLQNNK
-478 FSNEKIKDIRLSFQV
+478 FYNENINDIRLSFQV
-493 NENHIIDENRKESIE
+493 NENHIIIENKKESIE
-508 ESDNNST
+508 EDDNNLT
-515 LSKKNSNQVNEFN
+515 LSKKDSNQVNEFN
-528 NSSEKAETN
+528 DSFVKDDINQNT
-537 PNKNNTISESS
+537 NKNNNNMSESS
-548 KNQSKSNNQSIIK
+548 QNQSKSNNQSIIK
-561 EEDENISENSTKNL
+561 EEDENISDNSTKNL
-575 NGRHSERKKTE
+575 NMCNSERKRTE
-586 KKSDKKPDNN
+586 KKLEN
-596 KNEKENNIKE
+596 KTDGNKIEKENNIKE
-606 KSEDKTEDEDEEEN
+606 KTEEKKEDEN
-620 KKEIEKEKEKENH
+620 KKETETEKENH
-633 DIVKENECENKDEK
+633 DILKDNEYENKFEK
-647 AHANKTEDKI
+647 TNGNKTEDQI
-657 ENDNDN
+657 ENDDDN
-663 ENKISNNNVVEEEK
+663 ENKISNNNVVDEK
-677 KGINDVLNNISK
+677 KKDINDVLNNISK
-689 SPLKIEKTIK
+689 SPLKVEKALK
-699 SNGIKYNNKPESFK
+699 SNSIKYNIKPESFK

-754 DKNLDNNEDT
+754 SNNLDNNEDI
-764 STTYKENNNINN
+764 STTYKESNNINN
-776 KMNSQSFK
+776 KINSQSFK
-784 EQNNLLKNNLN
+784 ELNSSLKNNLN
-795 DLNNKVK
+795 DLSNKVK
-802 LQHDNIQKIINSMNN
+802 LQHDNIKKIINSMNN
-817 TGSKSSRD
+817 AGSKTGRD
-825 GNINKILKNNSSFPK
+825 GNINKSLKNNSSFPK
-840 TTQAQL
+840 TTQSQL
-846 HVSLY
+846 HVTLY

-858 APHSPN
+858 APHSPV
-864 TNRVEKSFINSL
+864 TKRIEKSLINNL

-891 SNNNVNN
+891 SNNNLNN

-906 MKNENK
+906 IKNENK
-912 TFTSFPKIKNDSS
+912 TFTSFPKIKSDFS
-925 EKKIIQKNNLNEK
+925 ERKIIQKNNFNEK
-938 KNLNIIAQT
+938 KNINIIAQAI
-947 LNEAKY
+947 NDAKY
-953 TKQQIT
+953 PKQQIT
-959 KNPSYDKKPKKI
+959 KNPSYDKKPKKV

-976 DNIPPNVL
+976 DNIPPNIL
-984 LIRKKNKSNS
+984 IIRKKNKSSN
-994 KNRSLQNE
+994 KNRSMQNE
-1002 RENKTYRIESL
+1002 RENKTAKIESL
-1013 KDQIRLPFKLNSN
+1013 KDQIRLPFKINSN

-1031 KLNKNVYENKK
+1031 KFNQNVFEIKK

>member
-1 MIDKERNSIVPGTSP
+1 MTDKERNSIVPGTSP

-242 QMEKLRKFQSQLI
+242 QMEKLRKFQSQLLDI
-255 DSKHNEEIFNTYN
+255 KHNEEIFNTYN

-334 FTYEKSGS
+334 FTYEKSS
-342 KGYDNNDSPYPNT
+342 TKGYDNNDSPYPNT
-355 SAFPSPDSMKFN
+355 SAFPSPDSMKLNNN
-367 NNNHNNNNNID
+367 NNNHNNHNNID

-387 NNTNLLF
+387 NNSNLLF
-394 LNSYANKKDNNV
+394 LNSYANKKDNV

-493 NENHIIDENRKESIE
+493 NENHIIDENKKESIE

-537 PNKNNTISESS
+537 KNKNNTMSESS

-575 NGRHSERKKTE
+575 NRRHSERKKTE
-586 KKSDKKPDNN
+586 KKSGKKPDNN

-606 KSEDKTEDEDEEEN
+606 KSEDKTEEKDAN
-620 KKEIEKEKEKENH
+620 KKDIEKEKEKENH
-633 DIVKENECENKDEK
+633 DIVKENEYQNKDEK
-647 AHANKTEDKI
+647 PHENKTEDKI
-657 ENDNDN
+657 ENDN
-663 ENKISNNNVVEEEK
+663 ENIISNNNIVEEEK
-677 KGINDVLNNISK
+677 KGINEVLNNISK
-689 SPLKIEKTIK
+689 SPLKVEKTIK

-728 NNKDKIDPYNS
+728 NNKDRIDPYNS

-754 DKNLDNNEDT
+754 SKNLDNNEDT
-764 STTYKENNNINN
+764 STTCKENNNINN
-776 KMNSQSFK
+776 KINSQNFK

-825 GNINKILKNNSSFPK
+825 ENINKILKNNSSFPK

-864 TNRVEKSFINSL
+864 SNRVEKSFINSL

-898 YNNINIIP
+898 YNSINIIP

-1002 RENKTYRIESL
+1002 RENKTNKIESL

-1031 KLNKNVYENKK
+1031 KLNRNVYENKK

>member
-1 MIDKERNSIVPGTSP
+1 MTEKGRNSVVPGTS
-16 SSIKMDL
+16 SNSIKMDL

-41 DEKYAKADEYLSERI
+41 DEKYAKADEYLSEKI

-116 DDISRINNILTDS
+116 DDINRINNILTES
-129 VLYPGVIGNSCKF
+129 VLYPGIIGNSCKF

-148 MDYVIQD
+148 MDSVIQD

-179 ALENLKLQINHFC
+179 TLETLKLQINNFC
-192 SKDFVST
+192 SKNFVKT

-233 IKKTEEIDK
+233 IKKTEEIAK
-242 QMEKLRKFQSQLI
+242 QMEKLRKYQNQLL
-255 DSKHNEEIFNTYN
+255 DAKHNEEIFNTYN
-268 NEIFSIKNRINKI
+268 NEIYSIKNRINTI

-296 ITFGNGNEIVKKQ
+296 ISFGNGNEVIKK
-309 SKIVSGVKQY
+309 STKIVSGVKQY

-334 FTYEKSGS
+334 FTYEKSNS
-342 KGYDNNDSPYPNT
+342 KSDNNINTPSPNT
-355 SAFPSPDSMKFN
+355 SPFHSPDSMKFN
-367 NNNHNNNNNID
+367 NNNLNNHHNVD
-378 YKKRNSLNV
+378 KKRNSLNV

-394 LNSYANKKDNNV
+394 LNSYTNKKDNNV

-425 LDSINKKFSEETNEI
+425 LDLINKKFSEETNEI
-440 NKAEKKEKSENNNEF
+440 NKTEKNEKNEKKEN
-455 KKKPFLKRK
+455 KKKPFIKRN
-464 TCTLINTSNLQSNT
+464 TCTSINTNNLQNNK
-478 FSNEKIKDIRLSFQV
+478 FYNENINDIRLSFQV
-493 NENHIIDENRKESIE
+493 NENHIIIENKKESIE
-508 ESDNNST
+508 EDDNNLT
-515 LSKKNSNQVNEFN
+515 LSKKDSNQVNEFN
-528 NSSEKAETN
+528 DSFVKDDINQNT
-537 PNKNNTISESS
+537 NKNNNMSESS
-548 KNQSKSNNQSIIK
+548 QNQSKSNNQSIIK
-561 EEDENISENSTKNL
+561 EEDENISDNSTKNL
-575 NGRHSERKKTE
+575 NMCNSERKRTE
-586 KKSDKKPDNN
+586 KKLENKTDGN

-606 KSEDKTEDEDEEEN
+606 KTEEKKEDEN
-620 KKEIEKEKEKENH
+620 KKETETEKENH
-633 DIVKENECENKDEK
+633 DILKDNEYENKFEK
-647 AHANKTEDKI
+647 TNGNKTEDQI

-663 ENKISNNNVVEEEK
+663 ENKSSNNNVVDEKK

-689 SPLKIEKTIK
+689 SPLKVEKALK
-699 SNGIKYNNKPESFK
+699 SNSIKYNIKPESFK

-754 DKNLDNNEDT
+754 SNNLDNNEDI
-764 STTYKENNNINN
+764 STTYKESNNINN
-776 KMNSQSFK
+776 KINSQSFK
-784 EQNNLLKNNLN
+784 ELNSSLKNNLN
-795 DLNNKVK
+795 DLSNKVK
-802 LQHDNIQKIINSMNN
+802 LQHDNIKKIINSMNN
-817 TGSKSSRD
+817 AGSKTGRD
-825 GNINKILKNNSSFPK
+825 GNINKSLKNNSSFPK
-840 TTQAQL
+840 TTQSQL
-846 HVSLY
+846 HVTLY

-858 APHSPN
+858 APHSPV
-864 TNRVEKSFINSL
+864 TKRIEKSLINSL

-891 SNNNVNN
+891 SNNNLNN

-906 MKNENK
+906 IKNENK
-912 TFTSFPKIKNDSS
+912 TFTSFPKIKSDFS
-925 EKKIIQKNNLNEK
+925 ERKIIQKNNFNEK
-938 KNLNIIAQT
+938 KNINIIAQAI
-947 LNEAKY
+947 NDAKY
-953 TKQQIT
+953 PKQQIT
-959 KNPSYDKKPKKI
+959 KNPSYDKKPKKV

-976 DNIPPNVL
+976 DNIPPNIL
-984 LIRKKNKSNS
+984 IIRKKNKSSN
-994 KNRSLQNE
+994 KNRSMQNE
-1002 RENKTYRIESL
+1002 RENKTAKIESL
-1013 KDQIRLPFKLNSN
+1013 KDQIRLPFKINSN

-1031 KLNKNVYENKK
+1031 KFNQNVFEIKK